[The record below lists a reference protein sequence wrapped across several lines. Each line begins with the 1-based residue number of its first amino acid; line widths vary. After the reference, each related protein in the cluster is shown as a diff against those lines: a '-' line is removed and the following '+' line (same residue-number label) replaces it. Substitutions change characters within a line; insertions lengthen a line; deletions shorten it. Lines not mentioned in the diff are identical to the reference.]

1 MQSPNLLLSVWL
13 VLLIVNFFIQNQ
25 HTKTLQSAV
34 LFTWAYLELTQGESY
49 FRKSLGAVVLATLTF
64 SFFL

>member
-1 MQSPNLLLSVWL
+1 MQSPNLLLSVWI

-25 HTKTLQSAV
+25 HARTLQGAV
-34 LFTWAYLELTQGESY
+34 LFAWAYLELTQGESY
-49 FRKSLGAVVLATLTF
+49 FRKSLGAVVLASVTL